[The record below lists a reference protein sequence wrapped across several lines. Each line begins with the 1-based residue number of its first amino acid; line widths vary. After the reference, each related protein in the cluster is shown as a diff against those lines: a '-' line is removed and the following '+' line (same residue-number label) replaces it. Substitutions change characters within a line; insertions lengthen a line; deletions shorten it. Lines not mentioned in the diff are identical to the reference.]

1 MDENRAAVT
10 AEEQIV
16 EASDEAAS
24 VENVKVGPGH
34 PDYIPT
40 KEKWMYGIG
49 ALMDG
54 GGVALMSCVM
64 LNYMTSLGIAAATA
78 STIILLAKFWD
89 AVSDP
94 LMGFISDNTR
104 SRWGRR
110 KPYMFFGGILLLFG
124 LLLLFMPIRD
134 WGVNVGGFTAY
145 MIVMYL
151 LWNTF
156 STITQ
161 VPYCSLAS
169 DISPNFR
176 ERNNANTIKLVFS
189 AAAAGI
195 SYVLP
200 LLLLEAYTEPD
211 ASMLPAIDG
220 VGFWLLT
227 SIIFGVLFGGGLIL
241 AAIFVKERIAP
252 PKVREKFDFKKFV
265 AGYAVPYKNKSFRWH
280 IGMYAAAFMCMDII
294 SALAVYYATD
304 VWRGKDIAGMTFS
317 SMFIVAPLMVA
328 AVLAF
333 PLVRWLM
340 SKKSKQFA
348 FRVGLPFYIVGGIM
362 MAVMDPAWT
371 PPIVVPIVSFI
382 MGFGF
387 GGAQMMPWIIFPDT
401 VDVAEFATGV
411 RNTGTYSGMMTFIRK
426 VAGALGVGMV
436 GWIMSAANYRS
447 SETAAEVVDQPAS
460 ALLAIRLMMGISIVI
475 LIGFALLCSLQF
487 KVTDKK
493 LHRMRYFIEKVKA
506 GGLQS
511 LTVAETD
518 ERNAMV
524 AELYGKVN
532 PQDVATWIAV
542 GMGEE
547 NDEGAAIA
555 TADEATAE
563 EK

>member
-1 MDENRAAVT
+1 MDENRAVVT
-10 AEEQIV
+10 AEGKVAETT
-16 EASDEAAS
+16 AAQS

-64 LNYMTSLGIAAATA
+64 LNYMTSLGIAAAVA
-78 STIILLAKFWD
+78 STIILVAKFWD

-110 KPYMFFGGILLLFG
+110 KPYMFFGGIALLFG

-134 WGVNVGGFTAY
+134 WGVSVGGFTAY

-151 LWNTF
+151 LWNTL

-200 LLLLEAYTEPD
+200 LLLLEAYTEPE
-211 ASMLPAIDG
+211 AAMLPAMDG
-220 VGFWLLT
+220 VSFWLT
-227 SIIFGVLFGGGLIL
+227 IAIVFGVLFGGGLVL
-241 AAIFVKERIAP
+241 AAIFVKERITP
-252 PKVREKFDFKKFV
+252 PKQREKFHLKQFV
-265 AGYAVPYKNKSFRWH
+265 KDYAVPYKNKSFRWH

-304 VWRGKDIAGMTFS
+304 VWKGKSLFDMEFS

-333 PLVRWLM
+333 PVVRWLM

-348 FRVGLPFYIVGGIM
+348 FRIGLPFYIVGGIM
-362 MAVMDPAWT
+362 MAVMDPEWT

-411 RNTGTYSGMMTFIRK
+411 RNTGTYSGMMTLIRK

-436 GWIMSAANYRS
+436 GWIMTGAGYIS
-447 SETAAEVVDQPAS
+447 SETAGEVVPQPES

-475 LIGFALLCSLQF
+475 LIGFALFCSFRF

-493 LHRMRYFIEKVKA
+493 LQRMRYYIEKVKA
-506 GGLQS
+506 EGLES
-511 LTVAETD
+511 LTVAEAD
-518 ERNAMV
+518 ERNAMI
-524 AELYGKVN
+524 AELYGKVD
-532 PQDVATWIAV
+532 PKDTAWYAAAQSEAAEEASVPD
-542 GMGEE
+542 GEE
-547 NDEGAAIA
+547 
-555 TADEATAE
+555 
-563 EK
+563 K

>member
-1 MDENRAAVT
+1 
-10 AEEQIV
+10 
-16 EASDEAAS
+16 
-24 VENVKVGPGH
+24 
-34 PDYIPT
+34 
-40 KEKWMYGIG
+40 
-49 ALMDG
+49 
-54 GGVALMSCVM
+54 
-64 LNYMTSLGIAAATA
+64 
-78 STIILLAKFWD
+78 
-89 AVSDP
+89 
-94 LMGFISDNTR
+94 
-104 SRWGRR
+104 
-110 KPYMFFGGILLLFG
+110 MFFGGIALLFG

-134 WGVNVGGFTAY
+134 WGVSVGGFTAY

-151 LWNTF
+151 LWNTL

-200 LLLLEAYTEPD
+200 LLLLEAYTEPE
-211 ASMLPAIDG
+211 AAMLPAMDG
-220 VGFWLLT
+220 VGFWLT
-227 SIIFGVLFGGGLIL
+227 ISIVFGVLFGGGLVL

-252 PKVREKFDFKKFV
+252 PKQREKFHLKQFV
-265 AGYAVPYKNKSFRWH
+265 KDYAVPYKNKSFRWH

-304 VWRGKDIAGMTFS
+304 VWKGKSLFDMEFS

-333 PLVRWLM
+333 PVVRWLM

-348 FRVGLPFYIVGGIM
+348 FRIGLPFYIVGGIM
-362 MAVMDPAWT
+362 MAVMDPEWT
-371 PPIVVPIVSFI
+371 PPILVPIVSFI

-411 RNTGTYSGMMTFIRK
+411 RNTGTYSGMMTLIRK

-436 GWIMSAANYRS
+436 GWIMTGAGYIS
-447 SETAAEVVDQPAS
+447 SETAGEVVPQPES

-475 LIGFALLCSLQF
+475 LIGFALFCSLQF

-493 LHRMRYFIEKVKA
+493 LQRMRYYIEKVKE

-511 LTVAETD
+511 LTAAETA
-518 ERNAMV
+518 ERNALV
-524 AELYGKVN
+524 KELYGKVDPN
-532 PQDVATWIAV
+532 DAAAWINEGLGENGAEAAAV
-542 GMGEE
+542 VEP
-547 NDEGAAIA
+547 
-555 TADEATAE
+555 TE

>member
-1 MDENRAAVT
+1 MDENNAAVT
-10 AEEQIV
+10 AEEQAV
-16 EASDEAAS
+16 EVSNEASYA
-24 VENVKVGPGH
+24 ENVKVGPGH

-64 LNYMTSLGIAAATA
+64 LNYMTSLHIAAATA

-89 AVSDP
+89 AISDP

-110 KPYMFFGGILLLFG
+110 KPYMFFGGIMLLFG
-124 LLLLFMPIRD
+124 LLLLFMPIRE
-134 WGVNVGGFTAY
+134 WGVGVGGFTAY

-189 AAAAGI
+189 AASAGI
-195 SYVLP
+195 SYLLP

-211 ASMLPAIDG
+211 SLLPAIDG
-220 VGFWLLT
+220 VGFWLST

-241 AAIFVKERIAP
+241 AAIFVEERVAP
-252 PKVREKFDFKKFV
+252 PKTREKFNFKKFV
-265 AGYAVPYKNKSFRWH
+265 QGYAVPYKNKSFRWH
-280 IGMYAAAFMCMDII
+280 IGMYASAFMCMDII

-304 VWRGKDIAGMTFS
+304 VWRGKDIYGITFS

-348 FRVGLPFYIVGGIM
+348 FRIGLPFYILGGIM
-362 MAVMDPAWT
+362 MAVMDPDWT

-411 RNTGTYSGMMTFIRK
+411 RNTGTYSGMMTLIRK

-436 GWIMSAANYRS
+436 GWILSAAQYQS
-447 SETAAEVVDQPAS
+447 SETANEIVDQPAS

-475 LIGFALLCSLQF
+475 LIGFALYCSLRF

-493 LHRMRYFIEKVKA
+493 LQRMRYYIEKVKA
-506 GGLQS
+506 GGTDS
-511 LTVAETD
+511 LTPEETAERD
-518 ERNAMV
+518 AMV
-524 AELYGKVN
+524 AELYGKVS
-532 PQDVATWIAV
+532 PQDAAEWLAT
-542 GMGEE
+542 GQSE
-547 NDEGAAIA
+547 
-555 TADEATAE
+555 TAE
-563 EK
+563 EINPEGQQA

>member
-1 MDENRAAVT
+1 MEDNLKADATEQVEVSNTASPNDEMR
-10 AEEQIV
+10 
-16 EASDEAAS
+16 
-24 VENVKVGPGH
+24 VGPGH

-64 LNYMTSLGIAAATA
+64 LKYMTSLGIAAAVA
-78 STIILLAKFWD
+78 STIILVAKFWD

-110 KPYMFFGGILLLFG
+110 KPYMFVGGILLFVG
-124 LLLLFMPIRD
+124 LLLLFMPVRE
-134 WGVNVGGFTAY
+134 WGIGVGGFTTY
-145 MIVMYL
+145 MVIMYL

-169 DISPNFR
+169 DISPNYR

-189 AAAAGI
+189 ALSAGI
-195 SYVLP
+195 AYIVP
-200 LLLLEAYTEPD
+200 LLLLESFVEYLQKEQIAAGIDTTAEAVD
-211 ASMLPAIDG
+211 AMLPAMSP
-220 VGFWLLT
+220 VAFWLLT
-227 SIIFGVLFGGGLIL
+227 TIIFGVLFGGGLIL
-241 AAIFVKERIAP
+241 CAIFVKERIAP
-252 PKVREKFDFKKFV
+252 PKTREKFNFKKFW

-280 IGMYAAAFMCMDII
+280 IGMYASAFMCMDII

-304 VWRGKDIAGMTFS
+304 VWRGKDILGMEFS

-328 AVLAF
+328 AVIAF
-333 PLVRWLM
+333 PVVRWLM

-348 FRVGLPFYIVGGIM
+348 FRIGLPFYILGGILL
-362 MAVMDPAWT
+362 AVMSPEWT
-371 PPIVVPIVSFI
+371 PPILIPIISLI

-411 RNTGTYSGMMTFIRK
+411 RSTGTYSGMMTLIRK
-426 VAGALGVGMV
+426 IAGALGVGMV
-436 GWIMSAANYRS
+436 GWIMSGAGYRS
-447 SETAAEVVDQPAS
+447 DQIIQSES
-460 ALLAIRLMMGISIVI
+460 ALLAVRLMMGIAIAV
-475 LIGFALLCSLQF
+475 LISFALFSSLKY

-493 LHRMRYFIEKVKA
+493 LARMRYFIEKVKQ
-506 GGLQS
+506 GGLES
-511 LTVAETD
+511 LTED
-518 ERNAMV
+518 ERIEREAMV
-524 AELYGKVN
+524 KELYGTVDPK
-532 PQDVATWIAV
+532 D
-542 GMGEE
+542 
-547 NDEGAAIA
+547 
-555 TADEATAE
+555 TAFGSSAPEKESVAE
-563 EK
+563 EA

>member
-1 MDENRAAVT
+1 MDENRAVVT
-10 AEEQIV
+10 AEGKVAETT
-16 EASDEAAS
+16 AAQS

-64 LNYMTSLGIAAATA
+64 LNYMTSLGIAAAVA
-78 STIILLAKFWD
+78 STIILVAKFWD

-110 KPYMFFGGILLLFG
+110 KPYMFFGGIALLFG

-134 WGVNVGGFTAY
+134 WGVSVGGFTAY

-151 LWNTF
+151 LWNTL

-200 LLLLEAYTEPD
+200 LLLLEAYTEPE
-211 ASMLPAIDG
+211 AAMLPAMDG
-220 VGFWLLT
+220 VGFWLT
-227 SIIFGVLFGGGLIL
+227 IAIVFGVLFGGGLVL
-241 AAIFVKERIAP
+241 AAIFVKERITP
-252 PKVREKFDFKKFV
+252 PKQREKFHLKQFV
-265 AGYAVPYKNKSFRWH
+265 KDYAVPYKNKSFRWH

-304 VWRGKDIAGMTFS
+304 VWKGKSLFDMEFS

-333 PLVRWLM
+333 PVVRWLM

-348 FRVGLPFYIVGGIM
+348 FRIGLPFYIVGGIM
-362 MAVMDPAWT
+362 MAVMDPEWT

-411 RNTGTYSGMMTFIRK
+411 RNTGTYSGMMTLIRK

-436 GWIMSAANYRS
+436 GWIMTGAGYIS
-447 SETAAEVVDQPAS
+447 SETAGEVVPQPES

-475 LIGFALLCSLQF
+475 LIGFALFCSLQF

-493 LHRMRYFIEKVKA
+493 LQRMRYYIEKVKE

-511 LTVAETD
+511 LTAEETA

-524 AELYGKVN
+524 AELYGKVD
-532 PQDVATWIAV
+532 PHDAAAWINE
-542 GMGEE
+542 GLGE
-547 NDEGAAIA
+547 NGAAA
-555 TADEATAE
+555 AAVVEPTE